1 MRAPRLA
8 RRPLLGLGLAA
19 LAAPGMV
26 RAQGA
31 WPERPIRIIV
41 PWPVGGAA
49 DLLTR
54 VLAQQL
60 QPRLGQPVV
69 VDNRPGAVTAI
80 GAEQAARAAPD
91 GYTLFV
97 SNADS
102 HAINPFVFRRLPYD
116 PQADFAPVTLFAE
129 VPFALVS
136 GPSQPAIRSLADLI
150 AAARAAPERLS
161 FGSWGAASSGR
172 LAVERIMQAAGIRML
187 HVPFAGSAP
196 ILAAVAGGQIDC
208 GVAAPGGAMQLIQT
222 GQLRGLVVTG
232 GSRIP
237 ALPEVPTLREAGL
250 DLTAVSWL
258 ALHAPARTPEGV
270 RNRLAA
276 EVGAILRLPA
286 VAEAFRAQAC
296 EPVATTP
303 EGLGRFVQEE
313 VARWGEAVRLA
324 NLQPE

>member
-1 MRAPRLA
+1 MRRRTLLTTSVAGLTASGFA
-8 RRPLLGLGLAA
+8 RG
-19 LAAPGMV
+19 
-26 RAQGA
+26 QGA

-54 VLAQQL
+54 LLAQQL
-60 QPRLGQPVV
+60 APRLGQPVV

-116 PQADFAPVTLFAE
+116 PQADFAPVTQFAE

-136 GPSQPAIRSLADLI
+136 GPSQPAVRTLADLV
-150 AAARAAPERLS
+150 AAARAAPGRLS

-172 LAVERIMQAAGIRML
+172 LAVERIMQAAGMQML

-196 ILAAVAGGQIDC
+196 ILTAVAGGQIDS
-208 GVAAPGGAMQLIQT
+208 GVAAPGGAMQLIQQ
-222 GQLRGLVVTG
+222 GLLRGLVVTG
-232 GSRIP
+232 SSRLP
-237 ALPEVPTLREAGL
+237 ALPDVPTLREAGL
-250 DLTAVSWL
+250 NLTAVSWL
-258 ALHAPARTPEGV
+258 ALHAPARTPEAIRARIAEEV
-270 RNRLAA
+270 AA
-276 EVGAILRLPA
+276 VLRMPAII
-286 VAEAFRAQAC
+286 EGFRAQAC
-296 EPVATTP
+296 EPVSTTP
-303 EGLGRFVQEE
+303 DGLGRFVQEE

>member
-1 MRAPRLA
+1 MPRFPRRSLLTLAGALSAP
-8 RRPLLGLGLAA
+8 GLA
-19 LAAPGMV
+19 G
-26 RAQGA
+26 AQGS

-49 DLLTR
+49 DLLAR
-54 VLAQQL
+54 LLAQQL
-60 QPRLGQPVV
+60 APRLGQPVV

-136 GPSQPAIRSLADLI
+136 GPSQPAVRTLPDLV
-150 AAARAAPERLS
+150 AAAKAAPGRLS

-172 LAVERIMQAAGIRML
+172 LAVERIMQAAGIQML

-196 ILAAVAGGQIDC
+196 ILTAVAGGQIDC
-208 GVAAPGGAMQLIQT
+208 GVAAPGGAMQLIQQ
-222 GQLRGLVVTG
+222 GLLRGLVVTG
-232 GSRIP
+232 GSRLP
-237 ALPEVPTLREAGL
+237 AMPEVPTLREAGL

-258 ALHAPARTPEGV
+258 ALHAPARTPEPIRARIAG
-270 RNRLAA
+270 
-276 EVGAILRLPA
+276 EVAQVLRIPS
-286 VAEAFRAQAC
+286 VVEAWRAQAC
-296 EPVATTP
+296 EPVSTTP

-313 VARWGEAVRLA
+313 VVRWGEAVRLA